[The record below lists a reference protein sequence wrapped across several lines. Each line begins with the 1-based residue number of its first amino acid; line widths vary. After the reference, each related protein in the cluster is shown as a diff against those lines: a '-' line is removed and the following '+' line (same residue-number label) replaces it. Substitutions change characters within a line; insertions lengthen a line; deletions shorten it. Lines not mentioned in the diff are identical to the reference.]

1 MPKIIPTSARVPI
14 SASRAT
20 KFDLSSRHIG
30 TTNFGELKPLY
41 CESVIPSD
49 RFTIDVQ
56 SFTRLDP
63 MPAPSMAEMYVHTRA
78 FFVPYNTIFRG
89 FNEFIANTQNT
100 TASAT
105 LNNFKVPY
113 MLESTVDLAFIDS
126 SLSTVASS
134 KDEAWDIAIV
144 KEYDPLGMPSFDY
157 YKLTAQGRRIYNILL
172 SLGYNFT
179 FDKEYD
185 AQAKYSLL
193 PLISFCKVYLDW
205 YVPSKFWTS
214 DADIIWLRQFVNA
227 DFDNYSNLKTM
238 FLGNGSILTDTLIKL
253 FNIDFSVFF
262 TQDYFSNCLA
272 SPFGNSANQQTWLD
286 VEPSFGNVMVDGQNN
301 VNSDNTTG
309 AQINQTTSDSD
320 ILTALDLKTVG
331 QLQKIINKGMV
342 IDQKVQ
348 DYLRVTFGI
357 EPSTDALRISKYL
370 GHFADTIKVGDV
382 MSNADT
388 MSPDNSS
395 GALLGQFAGRGLGY
409 QQGHFTFSAGANYGL
424 VLILQDIVPT
434 PFYFQGISTPVTA
447 IDRLD
452 FFTPEFDSICT
463 SPVSMRRLFNDQPL
477 KNYDTVFGYLPQY
490 SEFKVGHDVLSGNFR
505 LHSVNADLSPW
516 YQSRQLPMNES
527 RMGVGIP
534 DLPSASSDFNKAIW
548 SNRFNNFN
556 SIFYQD
562 GSVADPFYQIHD
574 IKAIC
579 YRKAK
584 SLIEQLFDDDDYKDG
599 STSVDLGG
607 TVGDR
612 N

>member
-1 MPKIIPTSARVPI
+1 MSKFIPTSSRVPI

-89 FNEFIANTQNT
+89 FSEFIANTQNT
-100 TASAT
+100 SASAT
-105 LNNFKVPY
+105 LSNFKVPY
-113 MLESTVDLAFIDS
+113 MLESTVDTAFIDP
-126 SLSTVASS
+126 SLSELATS
-134 KDEAWDIAIV
+134 KNEPWDIAIV
-144 KEYDPLGMPSFDY
+144 KEYDPLGIPTFDY
-157 YKLTAQGRRIYNILL
+157 YKLTPQGRRIYNILL

-179 FDKEYD
+179 FDKEND
-185 AQAKYSLL
+185 AKAKYSLL

-205 YVPSKFWTS
+205 YVPSKYWTS
-214 DADIIWLRQFVNA
+214 DSNIIWLRQFVNA
-227 DFDNYSNLKTM
+227 DFDNYSNLSKM
-238 FLGNGSILTDTLIKL
+238 FLSNGSILTATLIKL
-253 FNIDFSVFF
+253 FKIDFSVFF

-272 SPFGNSANQQTWLD
+272 NPFGNSNNATFNDVSDLPKYDGVHNVVSSTNQQ
-286 VEPSFGNVMVDGQNN
+286 
-301 VNSDNTTG
+301 G
-309 AQINQTTSDSD
+309 AFVAENASEGHVFS
-320 ILTALDLKTVG
+320 ALDLKSVG
-331 QLQKIINKGMV
+331 QLQKIVNKGMV

-357 EPSTDALRISKYL
+357 EPSTDALRISKYI

-388 MSPDNSS
+388 MSSDNQT

-409 QQGHFTFSAGANYGL
+409 QQGNFTFSAGANYGL

-434 PFYFQGISTPVTA
+434 PFYFQGLSTPITS

-477 KNYDTVFGYLPQY
+477 KHYDTVFGYLPQY
-490 SEFKVGHDVLSGNFR
+490 SEYKVGHDVLSGNFR

-527 RMGVGIP
+527 RMGIGIP
-534 DLPSASSDFNKAIW
+534 DLPSASSDFTKAIW

-574 IKAIC
+574 IKVSC

-584 SLIEQLFDDDDYKDG
+584 SLIDQLFDDDDYKDG
-599 STSVDLGG
+599 STKVDIGG
-607 TVGDR
+607 TIGDR

>member
-1 MPKIIPTSARVPI
+1 MSKRIPTSARVPI
-14 SASRAT
+14 SASRAS
-20 KFDLSSRHIG
+20 KFDLSCRHIG

-41 CESVIPSD
+41 CESVVPSD
-49 RFTIDVQ
+49 RFTLDVQ

-78 FFVPYNTIFRG
+78 FFVPFNTIFRG
-89 FNEFIANTQNT
+89 FNEFINNSQNT

-105 LNNFKVPY
+105 LSNFKVPY
-113 MLESTVDLAFIDS
+113 MLESTVDLAFTDN
-126 SLSTVASS
+126 SLSELATS
-134 KDEAWDIAIV
+134 KDKPWDIAIV
-144 KEYDPLGMPSFDY
+144 KEYDPLGMPTFDY
-157 YKLTAQGRRIYNILL
+157 YKLNPQGRRIYNILL

-179 FDKEYD
+179 FDKEND

-205 YVPSKFWTS
+205 YVPSKYWQT
-214 DADIIWLRQFVNA
+214 DANIIWLRQFVNA
-227 DFDNYSNLKTM
+227 DFDNYVNLKSM
-238 FLGNGSILTDTLIKL
+238 FLNNGSILTETLIKL

-262 TQDYFSNCLA
+262 TQDYYSNCLA
-272 SPFGNSANQQTWLD
+272 SPFGNSD
-286 VEPSFGNVMVDGQNN
+286 IGSFSN
-301 VNSDNTTG
+301 VNDLPTFDGVKNPVQSQKDTG
-309 AQINQTTSDSD
+309 AFIVENSGEKN
-320 ILTALDLKTVG
+320 ILSALDLKTVG
-331 QLQKIINKGMV
+331 QLQKIVNKGMV
-342 IDQKVQ
+342 IDNKVQ

-357 EPSTDALRISKYL
+357 EPSTDALRISKYI

-388 MSPDNSS
+388 MSSDNSS
-395 GALLGQFAGRGLGY
+395 GAVLGQFAGRGLGY
-409 QQGHFTFSAGANYGL
+409 QQGHFSFSAGANYGL
-424 VLILQDIVPT
+424 VLVLQDIVPT
-434 PFYFQGISTPVTA
+434 PFYFQGISTPVSA

-477 KNYDTVFGYLPQY
+477 PHYDTVFGYLPQY
-490 SEFKVGHDVLSGNFR
+490 SEYKVGHDVLSGNFR

-516 YQSRQLPMNES
+516 YQSRQLPPNPS
-527 RMGVGIP
+527 RMGIG
-534 DLPSASSDFNKAIW
+534 LPEMPVLSSDFTKAIW
-548 SNRFNNFN
+548 SSRFNNFN
-556 SIFYQD
+556 TIFYQD

-574 IKAIC
+574 IKVIC

-584 SLIEQLFDDDDYKDG
+584 SLIDQLFDDDDYKDG

-607 TVGDR
+607 TIGDR